1 MTKSALRILSL
12 ALLAISV
19 LTFNSCKAKK
29 AAAKPTYSDM
39 KEVITPCSDTEFKS
53 DSKFFRATG
62 TSSSQ
67 DQSTSKRKALLDANT
82 NLAASVNRT
91 IKSVTDRYTNER
103 RIGAASEFEEKFD
116 QLVRDVVNQQLSN
129 VATACSK
136 LFTKADGLFY
146 AYIAV
151 EVPKDELLNN
161 INDSVTKNQK
171 LQVDYDKVKFEKI
184 FNEEMDK
191 LANDK

>member
-1 MTKSALRILSL
+1 MTKNVLKILSL
-12 ALLAISV
+12 VFLALSLF
-19 LTFNSCKAKK
+19 TFNSCKAKK
-29 AAAKPTYSDM
+29 VAAAPTYTDM
-39 KEVITPCSDTEFKS
+39 KEVITPCSDTEFRS
-53 DSKFFRATG
+53 DTKFFRATG
-62 TSSSQ
+62 AASSQ

-103 RIGAASEFEEKFD
+103 RIGTASEFEEKFD

-129 VATACSK
+129 VTTACSK
-136 LFTKADGLFY
+136 LFTKTDGLFY
-146 AYIAV
+146 SYIAV

-161 INDSVTKNQK
+161 INNSISQNSK

-191 LANDK
+191 LSKEQ

>member
-1 MTKSALRILSL
+1 MTKTALKILGL
-12 ALLAISV
+12 ALIAVSV

-29 AAAKPTYSDM
+29 VAAKPVFTDM

-62 TSSSQ
+62 TASSQ
-67 DQSTSKRKALLDANT
+67 DESTSKRKALLDANT

-103 RIGAASEFEEKFD
+103 RIATASEFEEKFD

-129 VATACSK
+129 VTTACSK
-136 LFTKADGLFY
+136 LFTKTDGLY
-146 AYIAV
+146 YSYIAV
-151 EVPKDELLNN
+151 EVPKDELLSN
-161 INDSVTKNQK
+161 INNSVSKNQK
-171 LQVDYDKVKFEKI
+171 LQVDYDKMKFEKI
-184 FNEEMDK
+184 FNEEMEK
-191 LANDK
+191 LANEK

>member
-1 MTKSALRILSL
+1 MTKSTFRILSL
-12 ALLAISV
+12 TFLAFSV

-29 AAAKPTYSDM
+29 VAATPAYTDM
-39 KEVITPCSDTEFKS
+39 KEVITPCSDAEFRS
-53 DSKFFRATG
+53 DSKIFRATG

-67 DQSTSKRKALLDANT
+67 DQSTCKRKALLDANT

-103 RIGAASEFEEKFD
+103 RIGAASDFEEKFD

-129 VATACSK
+129 VTTVCSK
-136 LFTKADGLFY
+136 MFTKTDGLY
-146 AYIAV
+146 YSYIAV
-151 EVPKDELLNN
+151 EVQKDELLNN
-161 INDSVTKNQK
+161 INNNVTNNQK
-171 LQVDYDKVKFEKI
+171 LQLDYDKVKFEKI

-191 LANDK
+191 LSKEQ

>member
-1 MTKSALRILSL
+1 MTKSTLRFLSL
-12 ALLAISV
+12 AFLAISV

-29 AAAKPTYSDM
+29 VAVQPTYSDM

-62 TSSSQ
+62 TASSQ

-129 VATACSK
+129 VTTACSK
-136 LFTKADGLFY
+136 LFTKTDGLFY
-146 AYIAV
+146 SYIAV

-161 INDSVTKNQK
+161 INNSITKNEK
-171 LQVDYDKVKFEKI
+171 LQVDYDKAKFEKI
-184 FNEEMDK
+184 FNEEMENF
-191 LANDK
+191 ANEK

>member
-1 MTKSALRILSL
+1 MKKNVFRILSL
-12 ALLAISV
+12 AFIAISV
-19 LTFNSCKAKK
+19 LTFDSCKAKK
-29 AAAKPTYSDM
+29 VATPSYTDM
-39 KEVITPCSDTEFKS
+39 KEVITPCSDTEFRS

-67 DQSTSKRKALLDANT
+67 DQSTCKRKALLDANT

-103 RIGAASEFEEKFD
+103 RIGAASDFEEKFD

-129 VATACSK
+129 VTTACSK
-136 LFTKADGLFY
+136 LFTKKDGLFY
-146 AYIAV
+146 SYIAV
-151 EVPKDELLNN
+151 EVPKEELLNN
-161 INDSVTKNQK
+161 INNGITKNQK

-184 FNEEMDK
+184 FNEEMEK
-191 LANDK
+191 FAKEQ